1 VIKINYDAAI
11 RKILITVPRLH
22 EQGGVSGF
30 YNAVLPHFQPGLVTP
45 LQVGGVGGRGVL
57 SPLMD
62 QLHFRGAIRKKE
74 PDLVLI
80 NPSLCF
86 KCLVRDG
93 LFAWQTKE
101 SCRPLVVFW
110 HGWNR
115 DFERQISTRY
125 RGFFLRTFGRADAFI
140 VLARDFE
147 RKLREWGVEKPV
159 FCSTTAV
166 EEELLDG
173 FFVERKGKE
182 FFAEKTRKILFLA
195 RLERSKGVLETVKA
209 VKILLDQG
217 QSVSLTVAGDGPIRQ
232 ELETLSGTLNLGPR
246 QVTFAGDVR
255 GRDKARLFGDHH
267 MYCFPTSYGE
277 GLPTSVLEAMAF
289 AMPVVT
295 SHAGGLADM
304 FEDGKM
310 GRVVCTNTPEEV
322 AACLAQ
328 LLDNP
333 EKMAEIARFNGE
345 YARKHFMGSVVKNR
359 LMAIY
364 QAVR

>member
-1 VIKINYDAAI
+1 MRKEKYDAAI
-11 RKILITVPRLH
+11 RKILVTVPHLH

-30 YNAVLPHFQPGLVTP
+30 YHAVLPHFQPELVMP
-45 LQVGGVGGRGVL
+45 LQVGGVGGRRVL

-62 QLHFRGAIRKKE
+62 QLHFRGAIRKQE
-74 PDLVLI
+74 PDLVHI

-101 SCRPLVVFW
+101 SGRPLVVFW

-115 DFERQISTRY
+115 VFEQQISIRY
-125 RGFFLRTFGRADAFI
+125 RRYFLRTFGRADAFI
-140 VLARDFE
+140 VLAGDFE

-159 FCSTTAV
+159 FCCTTAV
-166 EEELLDG
+166 EEELLNG
-173 FFVERKGKE
+173 FSVERKGKE
-182 FFAEKTRKILFLA
+182 FFEERTKKILFLA
-195 RLERSKGVLETVKA
+195 RLEKSKGVLETVKA

-217 QSVSLTVAGDGPIRQ
+217 QSVRLTVAGDGPVRQ
-232 ELETLSGTLNLGPR
+232 ELETLSRTLNLGSR
-246 QVTFAGDVR
+246 QVTFTGDVR
-255 GRDKARLFGDHH
+255 GRDKARIFGDHH
-267 MYCFPTSYGE
+267 VYCFPTSYGE

-289 AMPVVT
+289 AMPVIT

-304 FEDGKM
+304 FEDGRM
-310 GRVVCTNTPEEV
+310 GKVLRTNTPEEV

-328 LLDNP
+328 LLDKP

-345 YARKHFMGSVVKNR
+345 YARKHFMGSVVKDR

-364 QAVR
+364 QGVR